1 MATRPGSQDTAVRQ
15 ITDAGAR
22 HMAIG
27 TASNV
32 TEDSLNLKQVARLL
46 GVHYMTAYRY
56 VRHGRLP
63 AHQVGSSWFVDRRDV
78 EEFRSEPAPTTE
90 PVDWSSR
97 LVAPLAAGD
106 EVAAWAVVRDARNG
120 GIGFDEVHLDVVARA
135 VGSVPGGD
143 TAMEHRLAVTT
154 AGRLVARLGGEIPH
168 RGRKLG
174 TVVLASPPGEHH
186 GLALSIVS
194 NIVRHGGFRVL
205 ELGTDSAPRDV
216 VAAVESVDDPV
227 AVCVSVTTS
236 DCWRSA
242 AELVAAVRAVLADV
256 PILLGGQA
264 VASPEVA
271 AVTGA
276 TGWSAGPDLVVTL
289 KELARRRKVER
300 PRS

>member
-1 MATRPGSQDTAVRQ
+1 
-15 ITDAGAR
+15 
-22 HMAIG
+22 MAIG
-27 TASNV
+27 TSTDA
-32 TEDSLNLKQVARLL
+32 TDDLLNLKQVARHL

-63 AHQVGSSWFVDRRDV
+63 ARQVGSNWFVDIRDL
-78 EEFRSEPAPTTE
+78 EEFQAEPSPTTE
-90 PVDWSSR
+90 PVDWADR
-97 LVAPLAAGD
+97 LVAPLASGD

-135 VGSVPGGD
+135 IGSVPGGD

-205 ELGTDSAPRDV
+205 ELGSDTAAADV
-216 VAAVESVDDPV
+216 VAAIGLVDDPV
-227 AVCVSVTTS
+227 AVCVSVTTA
-236 DCWRSA
+236 DCWQSA
-242 AELVAAVRAVLADV
+242 ADLVASVRATVDDV
-256 PILLGGQA
+256 PVLLGGQA
-264 VASPEVA
+264 VANPEVA

-276 TGWSAGPDLVVTL
+276 TAWSAGPDLVMTL
-289 KELARRRKVER
+289 KELARRRKVAR
-300 PRS
+300 PRR